1 MGLTNED
8 LEPPAN
14 DPEYVPDEAEPSTS
28 KGEKRKSFAELGPE
42 MKKLRMRPLQEHV
55 KEWAEEEIED
65 VDDTIARLGM
75 NHANAK
81 GDKDKAKI
89 YKQIL
94 DGQNPYQ
101 NQELTVAQ
109 AVALKVICSLS
120 TFVQLFVYN
129 ILFHRYTHIRRTGL
143 LIRFVKEC
151 RMALKFPAGTY
162 INGETISNC
171 YQFEKI

>member
-101 NQELTVAQ
+101 KQEVDCCSSSSSESNLQLVY
-109 AVALKVICSLS
+109 ICSAICL
-120 TFVQLFVYN
+120 
-129 ILFHRYTHIRRTGL
+129 
-143 LIRFVKEC
+143 
-151 RMALKFPAGTY
+151 
-162 INGETISNC
+162 
-171 YQFEKI
+171 